1 MMHTILVLSP
11 VKQLFALILLYFKCT
26 LNALAVVLEEAT
38 ALAVANKKISILL
51 CRCYD
56 FIHSVIQ
63 EWSLTK
69 CLLEFSYVPST
80 PVGTG
85 DKAMNKAD
93 KTLQSLHSISLGN

>member
-1 MMHTILVLSP
+1 M
-11 VKQLFALILLYFKCT
+11 KGG
-26 LNALAVVLEEAT
+26 
-38 ALAVANKKISILL
+38 
-51 CRCYD
+51 

-93 KTLQSLHSISLGN
+93 KTLQSLHSISLGD